1 MSGKASSLY
10 WPIHVSCMTYRYPH
24 SGGKDILGTVQAQ
37 HSSLGNYTESLY
49 SIFHTE
55 ILQHVKNKPCDS
67 LRKQR
72 WDGKY
77 DQCTTAGQ
85 KLPSKALFSPSWI
98 LTPRQIFTGSNK
110 DLTYISLLFI
120 IFFWNNLH
128 PHPWSKVCESGFIL
142 CSHRACR
149 TLLRS
154 PHPSPFLPH
163 LCKWAC
169 TPLPSSAPT
178 SSIHSSGIEEESNP
192 GSPA

>member
-10 WPIHVSCMTYRYPH
+10 WAIHVSCMTYRYPH
-24 SGGKDILGTVQAQ
+24 YGGQDVLGTVQAQ

-85 KLPSKALFSPSWI
+85 KHPAKALFSPSWI
-98 LTPRQIFTGSNK
+98 LTPCQIFTGSNK

-120 IFFWNNLH
+120 IFFLKLTFTH
-128 PHPWSKVCESGFIL
+128 THEARCVSQGLFCA
-142 CSHRACR
+142 HRAHR

-178 SSIHSSGIEEESNP
+178 SSTHSAGIEEESNP